1 MQLSPRHRNGM
12 LWTMSPRPVCLQCHR
27 PAANCYCHRI
37 ARIAN
42 DWPVL
47 ILQER
52 REARHALGT
61 ARIAALSLSRC
72 TLRQSDQAGPEPFAE
87 QEPVLIYPGR
97 EARPIGELAGMR
109 PRPLLFLDA
118 SWRKSRRMLH
128 ERPALARLPRYRLCD
143 VPVSR
148 YRIRRQPDA
157 RSLSTLE
164 AITAALSLLEGE
176 PDRYQPMLDVMDWMV
191 DRQID
196 CMGETVYARNYPP
209 EIS

>member
-1 MQLSPRHRNGM
+1 M

-37 ARIAN
+37 ARIAK

-47 ILQER
+47 ILQDR
-52 REARHALGT
+52 RE
-61 ARIAALSLSRC
+61 
-72 TLRQSDQAGPEPFAE
+72 
-87 QEPVLIYPGR
+87 
-97 EARPIGELAGMR
+97 
-109 PRPLLFLDA
+109 
-118 SWRKSRRMLH
+118 
-128 ERPALARLPRYRLCD
+128 
-143 VPVSR
+143 
-148 YRIRRQPDA
+148 A

-164 AITAALSLLEGE
+164 AISAALSLLEGE
-176 PDRYQPMLDVMDWMV
+176 PDRYQPMLKVMDWMA